1 MLNVFWAGTV
11 RATFAVAAFVG
22 LMLQLV
28 IGGGMG
34 AKQTSIMAVLMMW
47 MVAILMLTL
56 ILMLMVMLVIV
67 ATCDWKS
74 APK

>member
-34 AKQTSIMAVLMMW
+34 AKQTSIMAVLMMR

-56 ILMLMVMLVIV
+56 ILMLMVWVSVGHQSTFRM
-67 ATCDWKS
+67 
-74 APK
+74 

>member
-34 AKQTSIMAVLMMW
+34 AKQTFMMSLF
-47 MVAILMLTL
+47 I
-56 ILMLMVMLVIV
+56 
-67 ATCDWKS
+67 S
-74 APK
+74 

>member
-34 AKQTSIMAVLMMW
+34 MGAKQTSIMAVFMMRI
-47 MVAILMLTL
+47 VAILMST
-56 ILMLMVMLVIV
+56 LMLMLVIV

>member
-34 AKQTSIMAVLMMW
+34 AKQTSIMAVFMMR
-47 MVAILMLTL
+47 MVAILMST
-56 ILMLMVMLVIV
+56 LMLMLVIV